1 MKQHLIIKNQ
11 KRKILIKLLIALI
24 VFIGIAF
31 FYLGWLGKNAI
42 PEEYLKPIKVASTI
56 ESKVLKGI
64 GTIQPTQRELV
75 SAPSDGTIKL
85 LNIRE
90 GQAINR
96 GDVLAEL
103 NNYDLEQKIHTA
115 QLELLNI
122 SSQVSID
129 KSNLAIR
136 LSQVKS
142 ELAHSVMQL
151 KQQKLELNANEALA
165 EQGII
170 SSIRFK
176 QSRMQFAQN
185 ELDVEAK
192 KAELALFKDAYEQQL
207 NAYENKIKLAQNQLE
222 FLNKKQSK
230 LILTAQFDGVISQN
244 SSKLGQVVKQGQ
256 SLFEL
261 IETNNLLAKVQVPQY
276 SSDQLERGQAAEII
290 TPSGRIQAKVDYID
304 TVIRNGSINVFLTF
318 DSVTP
323 NWLRSDQA
331 IEANIYTA
339 QQQAT
344 YNIQK
349 PHDFN
354 EFKHWNIFEVNA
366 NNQAVLTRINY
377 HEVDGSQLS
386 FEEKLSGNYVLLIPD
401 KYTKQEIIDFNL
413 GSSHD

>member
-1 MKQHLIIKNQ
+1 MKQHLTIK
-11 KRKILIKLLIALI
+11 KRKTLKIYLIPIAIFLVI
-24 VFIGIAF
+24 VIF
-31 FYLGWLGKNAI
+31 FHWLKNDTIPTQYLR
-42 PEEYLKPIKVASTI
+42 PIKVGSTI
-56 ESKVLKGI
+56 ENQILKGI

-90 GQAINR
+90 GQTIKR
-96 GDVLAEL
+96 GDILAEL

-136 LSQVKS
+136 LSQVQS
-142 ELAHSVMQL
+142 ELANSVMQL

-165 EQGII
+165 EKGII

-176 QSRMQFAQN
+176 QSRMQFEQN
-185 ELDVEAK
+185 ELEVEAK

-207 NAYENKIKLAQNQLE
+207 LAYDNKIKLAQNQLE
-222 FLNKKQSK
+222 YLNKKQSK

-304 TVIRNGSINVFLTF
+304 TVIRNGSINVFLTLN
-318 DSVTP
+318 SVTP

-349 PHDFN
+349 PDDFN
-354 EFKHWNIFEVNA
+354 DFKHWNIFEVNA

-386 FEEKLSGNYVLLIPD
+386 FAEKLSGNYVLLIPD
-401 KYTKQEIIDFNL
+401 KYTKEHTIDFNL
-413 GSSHD
+413 GSYHE

>member
-1 MKQHLIIKNQ
+1 MKQLLITKKRKTLKRFLIPLIIS
-11 KRKILIKLLIALI
+11 
-24 VFIGIAF
+24 IGVSF
-31 FYLGWLGKNAI
+31 LYFSWLSKDTI
-42 PEEYLKPIKVASTI
+42 PEEYLKPIKIVSTT
-56 ESKVLKGI
+56 ESKILKGI

-90 GQAINR
+90 GQIIKR
-96 GDVLAEL
+96 GDILAEL

-136 LSQVKS
+136 LSQVQS
-142 ELAHSVMQL
+142 ELANSVMQL

-165 EQGII
+165 EKGII

-176 QSRMQFAQN
+176 QSRMQFEQN
-185 ELDVEAK
+185 ELEVEAK

-207 NAYENKIKLAQNQLE
+207 IAYANKIKLAQNQLE
-222 FLNKKQSK
+222 YLNKKQSK

-304 TVIRNGSINVFLTF
+304 TVIRNGSINVFLTLN
-318 DSVTP
+318 SVTP

-354 EFKHWNIFEVNA
+354 DFKHWNIFEVNA
-366 NNQAVLTRINY
+366 NNQAVLTRISY
-377 HEVDGSQLS
+377 HEVDSSQLS

-401 KYTKQEIIDFNL
+401 KYTKEHTIDFNL

>member
-1 MKQHLIIKNQ
+1 MKQHLVTKKESYIKRYLILVISVISVTAFGFYFLNTNVIPNQ
-11 KRKILIKLLIALI
+11 
-24 VFIGIAF
+24 
-31 FYLGWLGKNAI
+31 YLR
-42 PEEYLKPIKVASTI
+42 PIKINVKTQTQP
-56 ESKVLKGI
+56 LRGI

-90 GQAINR
+90 GQTIKR
-96 GDVLAEL
+96 GDILVEL

-136 LSQVKS
+136 LSQVQS
-142 ELAHSVMQL
+142 ELSNSIMQL

-165 EQGII
+165 EKGII

-176 QSRMQFAQN
+176 QSSMQFEQN
-185 ELDVEAK
+185 ELEVEAK
-192 KAELALFKDAYEQQL
+192 KADLALFKDAYEQQL
-207 NAYENKIKLAQNQLE
+207 IAYDNKIKLAQNQLE
-222 FLNKKQSK
+222 YLNKKQSK

-276 SSDQLERGQAAEII
+276 SSEQLVRGQAAEII

-304 TVIRNGSINVFLTF
+304 TVIRNGSINVFLTLN
-318 DSVTP
+318 SATP

-366 NNQAVLTRINY
+366 NNQAVLTRFNY
-377 HEVDGSQLS
+377 REVDGSQLS

-401 KYTKQEIIDFNL
+401 KYTKEHTIDFNL

>member
-1 MKQHLIIKNQ
+1 MKQHLITK
-11 KRKILIKLLIALI
+11 KRKPSKRFLIPLII
-24 VFIGIAF
+24 SIGAAF
-31 FYLGWLGKNAI
+31 LYLSWLSKDTI
-42 PEEYLKPIKVASTI
+42 PEEYLKPIKIASTT
-56 ESKVLKGI
+56 ESKILKGI

-90 GQAINR
+90 GQTIKR
-96 GDVLAEL
+96 GDILAEL

-136 LSQVKS
+136 LSQVQS
-142 ELAHSVMQL
+142 ELANSVMQL

-165 EQGII
+165 EKGII

-176 QSRMQFAQN
+176 QSRMQFEQN
-185 ELDVEAK
+185 ELEVEAK

-207 NAYENKIKLAQNQLE
+207 IAYANKIKLAQNQLE
-222 FLNKKQSK
+222 YLNKKQSK

-304 TVIRNGSINVFLTF
+304 TVIRNGSINVFLTLN
-318 DSVTP
+318 SATP

-354 EFKHWNIFEVNA
+354 DFKHWNIFEVNA

-377 HEVDGSQLS
+377 HEVDSSQLS

-401 KYTKQEIIDFNL
+401 KYTKEHTIDFNL

>member
-1 MKQHLIIKNQ
+1 MKQLLITKKRKTLKRFLIPLIIS
-11 KRKILIKLLIALI
+11 
-24 VFIGIAF
+24 IGVAF
-31 FYLGWLGKNAI
+31 LYFSWLSKDSI
-42 PEEYLKPIKVASTI
+42 PEEYLKPIKIASTT
-56 ESKVLKGI
+56 ESKILKGI

-90 GQAINR
+90 GQTIKR
-96 GDVLAEL
+96 GDILAEL

-136 LSQVKS
+136 LSQVQS
-142 ELAHSVMQL
+142 ELANSVMQL

-165 EQGII
+165 EKGII

-176 QSRMQFAQN
+176 QSRMQFEQN
-185 ELDVEAK
+185 ELEVEAK

-207 NAYENKIKLAQNQLE
+207 IAYANKIKLAQNQLE
-222 FLNKKQSK
+222 YLNKKQSK

-261 IETNNLLAKVQVPQY
+261 IETNNLLAKVLVPQY

-304 TVIRNGSINVFLTF
+304 TVIRNGSINVFLTLN
-318 DSVTP
+318 SVTP

-354 EFKHWNIFEVNA
+354 DFKHWNIFEVNA

-377 HEVDGSQLS
+377 HEVDSSQLS

-401 KYTKQEIIDFNL
+401 KYTKEHTIDFNL

>member
-1 MKQHLIIKNQ
+1 MKQLLITKKRKTLKRFLIPLIIS
-11 KRKILIKLLIALI
+11 
-24 VFIGIAF
+24 IGVSF
-31 FYLGWLGKNAI
+31 LYFSWLSKDTI
-42 PEEYLKPIKVASTI
+42 PEEYLKPIKIVSTT
-56 ESKVLKGI
+56 ESKILKGI

-90 GQAINR
+90 GQIIKR
-96 GDVLAEL
+96 GDILAEL

-136 LSQVKS
+136 LSQVQS
-142 ELAHSVMQL
+142 ELANSVMQL

-165 EQGII
+165 EKGII

-176 QSRMQFAQN
+176 QSRMQFEQN
-185 ELDVEAK
+185 ELEVEAK

-207 NAYENKIKLAQNQLE
+207 IAYANKIKLAQNQLE
-222 FLNKKQSK
+222 YLNKKQSK

-304 TVIRNGSINVFLTF
+304 TVIRNGSINVFLTLN
-318 DSVTP
+318 SVTP

-331 IEANIYTA
+331 IEANIYTE

-354 EFKHWNIFEVNA
+354 DFKHWNIFEVNA
-366 NNQAVLTRINY
+366 NNQAVLTRISY
-377 HEVDGSQLS
+377 HEVDSSQLS

-401 KYTKQEIIDFNL
+401 KYTKEHTIDFNL

>member
-318 DSVTP
+318 DSVVP